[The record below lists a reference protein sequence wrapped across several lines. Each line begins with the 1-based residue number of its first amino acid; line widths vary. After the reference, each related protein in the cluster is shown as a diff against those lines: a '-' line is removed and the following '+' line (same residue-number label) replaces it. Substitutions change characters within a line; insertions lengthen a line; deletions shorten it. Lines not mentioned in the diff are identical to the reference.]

1 VVKLNGKLQVG
12 IICAVIGILVLWVGG
27 ISSWGL
33 CAVPGF
39 VGAIFLALGFM
50 EMDEESK
57 TRGKK
62 GKPGKR

>member
-1 VVKLNGKLQVG
+1 MVKLNGKLQVG

-33 CAVPGF
+33 CAVPSL

-50 EMDEESK
+50 EMQEEGK
-57 TRGKK
+57 GKK